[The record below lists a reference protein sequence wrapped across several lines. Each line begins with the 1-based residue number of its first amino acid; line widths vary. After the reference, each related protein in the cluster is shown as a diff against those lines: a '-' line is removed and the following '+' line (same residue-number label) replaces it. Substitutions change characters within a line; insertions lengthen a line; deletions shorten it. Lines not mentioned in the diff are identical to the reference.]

1 MKEAAARVGW
11 KPRAGTPRGVMHVLA
26 QRNVRTTLVYGA
38 LDPGIDDV
46 RRHFGAIE
54 HAFRRSRH
62 VRLHLEPQVDHA
74 VYGAVG
80 TDIVI
85 GLCMQALGRDSARPV
100 VRVSDSAALETAAGS
115 YGNVSVGRP

>member
-1 MKEAAARVGW
+1 
-11 KPRAGTPRGVMHVLA
+11 MHVLA

-54 HAFRRSRH
+54 HAFGCSRH

-85 GLCMQALGRDSARPV
+85 ARCLQALGRDLTRPAVHVADPVARE
-100 VRVSDSAALETAAGS
+100 AAAGS
-115 YGNVSVGRP
+115 YANVSVGSP